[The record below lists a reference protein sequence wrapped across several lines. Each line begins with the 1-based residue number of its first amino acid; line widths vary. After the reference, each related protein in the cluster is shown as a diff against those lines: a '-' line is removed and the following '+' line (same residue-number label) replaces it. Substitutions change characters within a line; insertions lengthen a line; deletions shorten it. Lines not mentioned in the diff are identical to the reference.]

1 MKGMVT
7 MEFKRRQPIGV
18 ELVKRGLVT
27 EDDVRKALLEQKKS
41 PNRKLG
47 EIIKD
52 MNICDPRALIQ
63 AIGEVI
69 GVKGVILTD

>member
-1 MKGMVT
+1 MKGMVY
-7 MEFKRRQPIGV
+7 MEFKKRQPIGI
-18 ELVKRGLVT
+18 ELIKKGLVT

-52 MNICDPRALIQ
+52 MNVCDSRALIQ
-63 AIGEVI
+63 AIG
-69 GVKGVILTD
+69 